1 MQRCVEK
8 YLFSTP
14 LEDGGRSAVRVSV
27 YHADKAYLLSVK
39 RVRVRPDGI
48 LICLLVGGFGMRV
61 EDAPR
66 FSQKRLDALA
76 ESLSRDERVMGMVEL
91 ARVQPLP

>member
-14 LEDGGRSAVRVSV
+14 LEDGDRSAVRVSV
-27 YHADKAYLLSVK
+27 YHANKAHVVSVN
-39 RVRVRPDGI
+39 RVRIRPDGI
-48 LICLLVGGFGMRV
+48 LICLLGGGFCVQV

-76 ESLSRDERVMGMVEL
+76 ESLQRDERVMGMVEL